1 MGLVPKPNQN
11 TDLAPIRAPEIAKSD
26 VNVDKLIEDALYIL
40 YREIKNL
47 FMLSARGKLD
57 ANYAK
62 DLRDH
67 TKLLFE
73 LKAQMNESLRTLT
86 DEQLKAKA
94 AEALKDEQE

>member
-1 MGLVPKPNQN
+1 MGLPPKPNQL
-11 TDLAPIRAPEIAKSD
+11 TDLNSTKAPEIAKSD
-26 VNVDKLIEDALYIL
+26 VNVDRLIEDALYIL

-47 FMLSARGKLD
+47 FMLSSRGKLD
-57 ANYAK
+57 AANAR

-73 LKAQMNESLRTLT
+73 LKAQINESLRTLT

-94 AEALKDEQE
+94 TEAIKDEPK